1 MIVQTALGKHMQ
13 SCSLWLG
20 ECLYSVKRLNMSER
34 AELQLELHFPNY
46 EKQWLWKRKVND
58 GYTTVPRTL
67 PFVMQAI
74 DAASKGHPAGHT
86 LFCLWARSPDH
97 PLLVI
102 ENPTTFA
109 AEAGFSGERLVDTWR
124 RRMRRLQE
132 LHFIDVKKGDAG
144 DFNYVL
150 LLNPNVA
157 MEHMHQQGFV
167 QTNLYSRFLI
177 RATDVGAYSEIAD
190 IQSHWD
196 LLREE
201 AENAKKEVAK
211 KPAKQTMPQ
220 SNEASRPA
228 QPPIPVRP
236 AILETP

>member
-1 MIVQTALGKHMQ
+1 M
-13 SCSLWLG
+13 
-20 ECLYSVKRLNMSER
+20 
-34 AELQLELHFPNY
+34 
-46 EKQWLWKRKVND
+46 
-58 GYTTVPRTL
+58 PRTL
-67 PFVMQAI
+67 PLVMQAI

-124 RRMRRLQE
+124 RRMKRLQE

-157 MEHMHQQGFV
+157 MEHMHQQGLV

-177 RATDVGAYSEIAD
+177 RATDMGAYSEIAN
-190 IQSHWD
+190 IQSHWA

-201 AENAKKEVAK
+201 AENAKNEAAKK
-211 KPAKQTMPQ
+211 KPAKQTTPR
-220 SNEASRPA
+220 SNATTKA
-228 QPPIPVRP
+228 VQPPIPVLHDIQE
-236 AILETP
+236 AT

>member
-1 MIVQTALGKHMQ
+1 MATGKQ
-13 SCSLWLG
+13 ARA
-20 ECLYSVKRLNMSER
+20 KRLSMSDR
-34 AELQLELHFPNY
+34 AELQLELHFTNY

-74 DAASKGHPAGHT
+74 DEASKGHPAGHT

-102 ENPTTFA
+102 ENPATFA
-109 AEAGFSGERLVDTWR
+109 AEAGFSGERLLDTWR
-124 RRMRRLQE
+124 RRMKRLKE

-157 MEHMHQQGFV
+157 MEHMYQQGLV
-167 QTNLYSRFLI
+167 QKNLYSRFLI
-177 RATDVGAYSEIAD
+177 RATDVGAYSEIAN

-196 LLREE
+196 LLRKE
-201 AENAKKEVAK
+201 AENAKKDAAKK

-220 SNEASRPA
+220 SSVATKPV
-228 QPPIPVRP
+228 QPPIPLQP
-236 AILETP
+236 ATQEAP